1 MLKRP
6 RNFRP
11 SYRDERIKRVAALSL
26 TALFGLLM
34 TVSGS
39 NDPLL
44 EKSRHWFDPIPETAP
59 AINGNPVT
67 AEKIA
72 LGKML
77 FFEPRLSSS
86 WWISCNSCHNLGLGG
101 VDHIET
107 AIGHRWQKGPR
118 NSPTVFNAVFN
129 IAQFWDGRAKSLQE
143 QAKGPVQA
151 AIEMNSTAPRA
162 VQTMKSIPAY
172 VELFSKAFPG
182 EPDPV
187 TFDNMAKSIE
197 AFETTLITPG
207 SRFDLYLSGDTGALT
222 EEEKRGLSL
231 FIGKDCVKCHKGV
244 NLGGASYH
252 RFGAEKT
259 PGPEIMPREDKGRIA
274 VTGNRADEYA
284 FKAPTLRNIE
294 LTAPYFHSGKVW
306 NLKDAIRLMGT
317 HQLGIKLKDREVDDL
332 AAFLKTLTGRIP
344 SIEVPQLPMHAADT
358 PRPDTSDR

>member
-1 MLKRP
+1 MKIGFKNPCSEKRRPLKA
-6 RNFRP
+6 
-11 SYRDERIKRVAALSL
+11 VALAVLIVLSIG
-26 TALFGLLM
+26 AG
-34 TVSGS
+34 

-44 EKSRHWFDPIPETAP
+44 EKSRHWFDPIPEEAP
-59 AINGNPVT
+59 RIPGNPVT
-67 AEKIA
+67 TEKIT
-72 LGKML
+72 LGRML

-101 VDHIET
+101 VDHAET
-107 AIGHRWQKGPR
+107 AIGHGWRKGPR

-129 IAQFWDGRAKSLQE
+129 AAQFWDGRAKSLDE

-151 AIEMNSTAPRA
+151 AIEMNNTPAR
-162 VQTMKSIPAY
+162 VVRTLRSIPEY
-172 VELFSKAFPG
+172 VELFRKAFPG
-182 EPDPV
+182 EADPV
-187 TFDNMAKSIE
+187 TFDNLARAIE

-207 SRFDLYLSGDTGALT
+207 SRFDLYMSGDESALT
-222 EEEKRGLSL
+222 EEEKRGLGL

-294 LTAPYFHSGKVW
+294 LTAPYFHSGKVRD
-306 NLKDAIRLMGT
+306 LKDAIRLMGT

-344 SIEVPQLPMHAADT
+344 AIEVPQLPMHAADT
-358 PRPDTSDR
+358 PRPDISDR